1 MGCCVSTKKPSPSPE
16 VHQHSSKSPPVDEET
31 VKEVLSETPNPSH
44 FTKNEDQ
51 PIILTPKK
59 NIPKIQ
65 NQHFN
70 NRYKNKFSGDVSGEV
85 SGEVSEICSNLSESI
100 STTTFEEEVDMYRR
114 RSPAKVRNRRETFSG
129 EIPVV
134 RNSPARGK
142 QQSPGRV
149 RSGSEMGVRG
159 PGFGSTGRQRPVTG
173 NGHVSRSRS
182 PANRTVVRGGAG
194 GGVGGVRSGVGKSP
208 SKRKTENSPGRVG
221 SRVRE
226 IAQKPDLT
234 DYGSG
239 FERHERPWAPTDRNE
254 DDESLDNPLVSLECF
269 IFL

>member
-1 MGCCVSTKKPSPSPE
+1 MGCCASTKKPPPSPE
-16 VHQHSSKSPPVDEET
+16 FHQHSSKSPPVDEET
-31 VKEVLSETPNPSH
+31 VKEVLSETPNPTH

-51 PIILTPKK
+51 PIIITPKK
-59 NIPKIQ
+59 NIPKIH
-65 NQHFN
+65 NQHFQN
-70 NRYKNKFSGDVSGEV
+70 HYKNKYAGDVSGEV

-100 STTTFEEEVDMYRR
+100 STTTFEEEVDVYRR
-114 RSPAKVRNRRETFSG
+114 RSPAKVRNRREQFPG
-129 EIPVV
+129 EIPAVL

-159 PGFGSTGRQRPVTG
+159 PGFGSTGRQRPVPG

-182 PANRTVVRGGAG
+182 PANRTVVRGGGG
-194 GGVGGVRSGVGKSP
+194 GGVKSGVGKSP
-208 SKRKTENSPGRVG
+208 SKRKTENSPSRVG
-221 SRVRE
+221 ARVQEVAR
-226 IAQKPDLT
+226 KPDLPE
-234 DYGSG
+234 YGSG
-239 FERHERPWAPTDRNE
+239 LERHESPWAPTDRNE